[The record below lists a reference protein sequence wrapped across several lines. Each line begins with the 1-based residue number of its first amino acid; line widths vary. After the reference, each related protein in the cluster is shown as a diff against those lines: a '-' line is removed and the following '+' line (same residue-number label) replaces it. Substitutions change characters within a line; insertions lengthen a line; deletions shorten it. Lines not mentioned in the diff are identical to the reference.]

1 MALAV
6 RDAHHKKI
14 ILTHGHSD
22 HAESASSLSVV
33 IDSEVWGP
41 AGVECVSHV
50 LADGDEITTD
60 DGNLIAVGTPGHTP
74 EHLSFYWEAQRAL
87 FAGDHLLG
95 KGDTTWVA
103 DYPGCISDYLNSID
117 RLRMLRLS
125 VIYPA
130 HGPPIENPTE
140 ALSRFESHRLARIQ
154 QVEEVLEHHPSI
166 ATEELVGFVYGD
178 TLPTGMEHAALKSL
192 EALREHVQ
200 TLREA

>member
-33 IDSEVWGP
+33 IDAEVWGP

-60 DGNLIAVGTPGHTP
+60 DGNLIAVGTPRHTP

-95 KGDTTWVA
+95 KGNTTWVA
-103 DYPGCISDYLNSID
+103 DYPGC
-117 RLRMLRLS
+117 LS
-125 VIYPA
+125 GLYS
-130 HGPPIENPTE
+130 N
-140 ALSRFESHRLARIQ
+140 
-154 QVEEVLEHHPSI
+154 
-166 ATEELVGFVYGD
+166 GFVVCD
-178 TLPTGMEHAALKSL
+178 DLSNLMTLKCCE
-192 EALREHVQ
+192 
-200 TLREA
+200 